1 MLFVS
6 AETVGLPLLEIK
18 KLNCEE
24 IMVAIKEA
32 MARKTSFPH
41 NQKCREYKPYNES
54 KDALYRD
61 IEEAYSQPE
70 EGLIEVRSKRM
81 QVKEVR
87 F

>member
-32 MARKTSFPH
+32 MARKTVVVFHKLAFRIIRNVENINLTMS
-41 NQKCREYKPYNES
+41 QK
-54 KDALYRD
+54 
-61 IEEAYSQPE
+61 
-70 EGLIEVRSKRM
+70 KRCIGT
-81 QVKEVR
+81 
-87 F
+87 